1 MEVENQDVE
10 VSSVESSATEQETSN
25 NNSAESSNENLSAS
39 SAGQQQ
45 DSGAPAQEKQ
55 APFHEHP
62 RFRELVE
69 QKNLAMREA
78 QETRRALE
86 QMQKQF
92 EKRFAEVQKQSQ
104 PVKEDPMVSRLKS
117 IDPEF
122 GAWAEEM
129 SRLKNQSEEMRQQI
143 LQEVTQQQLVR
154 EARQAAITSLN
165 NLHEEYKVPK
175 EWRNVYNDRIEAIAI
190 REGEKLT
197 PADLPNVY
205 KRVHDELVA
214 AREQDKRAHLAS
226 YASAKAQDAAKP
238 GAQPKGKPVAVGKK
252 ADYSKDPAEARAQLV
267 KSILN
272 SSRAEKDI

>member
-10 VSSVESSATEQETSN
+10 IQSAESSAAEQQNN
-25 NNSAESSNENLSAS
+25 NNSAESDSQQASSS
-39 SAGQQQ
+39 SAGQEQ
-45 DSGAPAQEKQ
+45 DNAAQAQEKQ

-92 EKRFAEVQKQSQ
+92 EKRFAEVQKASQ
-104 PVKEDPMVSRLKS
+104 PVKEDPMVSRLKG

-154 EARQAAITSLN
+154 EARQAAVSSLN
-165 NLHEEYKVPK
+165 SLHEEFKVPK
-175 EWRNVYNDRIEAIAI
+175 EWRNVYNDRIEAIAM

-205 KRVHDELVA
+205 KRVHDELAA
-214 AREQDKRAHLAS
+214 AREQDKRSHLAT

-238 GAQPKGKPVAVGKK
+238 GAQPKGKPAANGKK
-252 ADYSKDPAEARAQLV
+252 AEYSSDPAEARAQLV

-272 SSRAEKDI
+272 GSRAEKDI